1 MPLSQVPIAYI
12 DLRFSVHATEDLDKV
27 LEAVKRILPADYVNK
42 IEFQRDNLEGHFG
55 NPIILFETRI
65 KGKEIIKGFI
75 DNLSSGLSELDKDA
89 LLREIDLHVENGSL
103 YLRLDKQSA
112 YQGQL
117 KLCSAD
123 PIRVHIRFRRKR
135 TEDIVQICRELGM
148 LP

>member
-1 MPLSQVPIAYI
+1 MSQIPIAYI
-12 DLRFSVHATEDLDKV
+12 DLRFSVHATEDPEKV
-27 LEAVKRILPADYVNK
+27 LESVKRILPDDYVNS

-75 DNLSSGLSELDKDA
+75 ENLSLNLSEFDKDA
-89 LLREIDLHVENGSL
+89 LLREINRHVENGSL

-112 YQGQL
+112 FKGQL
-117 KLCSAD
+117 KLFSAD
-123 PIRVHIRFRRKR
+123 PIRVHIRFRRNK
-135 TEDIVQICRELGM
+135 TEDVVQICRELGM